1 MVDERGARVQSGSH
15 PTKKSRN
22 ALARCFRFAEP
33 SHSPK
38 PSLDM
43 SQLVLLF
50 SGQGAQKTGMGK
62 DFVDASADARA
73 LSAMA
78 DDALGFSLSKIM
90 FEGPDEELTKTSR
103 CQPALY
109 LHGLMALTLLRERM
123 PELTPLAAAGLSLG
137 EFTAHA
143 AAGTFSFEDGLRI
156 VGKRGAF
163 MEEACLATQGA
174 MAALIGGDEEQV
186 RALAAAADVDI
197 ANLNAPGQIVLSG
210 TVTGIDTAVAKA
222 KEFGI
227 RRAIKLNVAG
237 AYHSRLMQSA
247 QDQLSSELAALTL
260 QTPNIPV
267 LCNYAATPVA
277 EADEIRRMLEKQV
290 TGTVRWTASIQALI
304 AMGHRN
310 FLELGPG
317 KVIAGLVAKIDKD
330 AVVHSI
336 EDLASLDATVTA
348 LRLPHP

>member
-1 MVDERGARVQSGSH
+1 
-15 PTKKSRN
+15 
-22 ALARCFRFAEP
+22 
-33 SHSPK
+33 
-38 PSLDM
+38 M
-43 SQLVLLF
+43 SDIVLLF

-62 DFVDASADARA
+62 DFAESSATARK
-73 LSAMA
+73 MA
-78 DDALGFSLSKIM
+78 AKADEALGFPISEIM

-109 LHGLMALTLLRERM
+109 LHGLMALALIRERL
-123 PELTPLAAAGLSLG
+123 PNLNPVAAAGLSLG

-163 MEEACLATQGA
+163 MEEACLATEGS
-174 MAALIGGDEEQV
+174 MAALIGGEEEQV
-186 RALAAAADVDI
+186 QALAAAADVDI

-210 TVTGIDTAVAKA
+210 TVAGIDAAVAKA
-222 KEFGI
+222 KDFGI

-247 QDQLSSELAALTL
+247 QDKLSAELAAMPF
-260 QTPNIPV
+260 QTPAIPV
-267 LCNYAATPVA
+267 VCNYAATAVSDA
-277 EADEIRRMLEKQV
+277 AEIRAMLEKQV
-290 TGTVRWTASIQALI
+290 TGSVRWTASIQALI

-317 KVIAGLVAKIDKD
+317 KVLAGLVGKIDKE
-330 AVVHSI
+330 AVVHSV
-336 EDLASLDATVTA
+336 EDIPSLEAAVEA
-348 LRLPHP
+348 LG

>member
-1 MVDERGARVQSGSH
+1 
-15 PTKKSRN
+15 
-22 ALARCFRFAEP
+22 
-33 SHSPK
+33 
-38 PSLDM
+38 M
-43 SQLVLLF
+43 SDIVLLF
-50 SGQGAQKTGMGK
+50 SGQGAQKVGMGR
-62 DFVDASADARA
+62 DFTEKSAQARE
-73 LSAMA
+73 MA
-78 DDALGFSLSKIM
+78 AKADEVLGFPISQVM

-109 LHGLMALTLLRERM
+109 LHGLMALALVRERL
-123 PELTPLAAAGLSLG
+123 PNLKPVAAAGLSLG

-163 MEEACLATQGA
+163 MEEACNATEGS
-174 MAALIGGDEEQV
+174 MAALIGGEEDQV
-186 RALAAAADVDI
+186 QALAAAADVDI

-210 TVTGIDTAVAKA
+210 TVAGIDTAVAKA

-247 QDQLSSELAALTL
+247 QDKLAAELAGMALQKPT
-260 QTPNIPV
+260 IPV
-267 LCNYAATPVA
+267 ICNFAASPVA
-277 EADEIRRMLEKQV
+277 EADEIRSMLEKQV
-290 TGTVRWTASIQALI
+290 TGSVRWTASIQALI

-330 AVVHSI
+330 AVVHSV
-336 EDLASLDATVTA
+336 EDLASLEAAVES
-348 LRLPHP
+348 LG

>member
-1 MVDERGARVQSGSH
+1 
-15 PTKKSRN
+15 
-22 ALARCFRFAEP
+22 
-33 SHSPK
+33 
-38 PSLDM
+38 M
-43 SQLVLLF
+43 SQIVLLF
-50 SGQGAQKTGMGK
+50 SGQGAQKVGMGK
-62 DFVDASADARA
+62 DFVDASTAARDMAALADE
-73 LSAMA
+73 
-78 DDALGFSLSKIM
+78 ALGFSISKIM

-109 LHGLMALTLLRERM
+109 LHGLMALALIRERL
-123 PELTPLAAAGLSLG
+123 PNLTAVAAAGLSLG

-143 AAGTFSFEDGLRI
+143 AAGTYSFEDGLRI

-163 MEEACLATQGA
+163 MEEACLASQGA
-174 MAALIGGDEEQV
+174 MAALIGGEEEQV
-186 RALAAAADVDI
+186 RALALAADVDV

-210 TVTGIDTAVAKA
+210 TSSNIDIAVAKA

-247 QDQLSSELAALTL
+247 QDQLAAELAGVTF
-260 QTPNIPV
+260 QTPAIPV
-267 LCNYAATPVA
+267 VCNFAATAVA
-277 EADEIRRMLEKQV
+277 EAAEIRSMLEKQV
-290 TGTVRWTASIQALI
+290 TGSVRWTASIQALI

-330 AVVHSI
+330 TVVHSV
-336 EDLASLDATVTA
+336 EDLASLEAVVATLSA
-348 LRLPHP
+348 AGA